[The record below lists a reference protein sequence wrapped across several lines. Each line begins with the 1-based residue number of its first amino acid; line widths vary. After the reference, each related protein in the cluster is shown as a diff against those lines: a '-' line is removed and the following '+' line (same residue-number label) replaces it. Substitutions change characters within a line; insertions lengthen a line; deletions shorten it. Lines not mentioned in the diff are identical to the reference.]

1 MRAHTHNSANITFF
15 AQKLIKYLY
24 LHPLN
29 DNKHKT
35 PIYNMKT
42 ITKIATLAMACM
54 LALPLSAG
62 AQKKHGIVAHRGFWN
77 CEEAGYAKNSVAALR
92 EAQEAG
98 FWGSEFDVNMTSDG
112 VLIVY
117 HDSDVEGKKIEKHP
131 YSEFKDFK
139 IKNGET
145 IPTIDQYL
153 EQGKKYPETML
164 VYEMKPHSCDEVEDR
179 FVELTIQK
187 LEEHG
192 LLSPDRVMFISFS
205 LHMCEVLAQKL
216 PDFTVQYLGADQSPD
231 KLAEKKINGI
241 DFNYKNFYLH
251 KKWYKMA
258 RRHKMSVNAWTVN
271 KEEMMQQ
278 MIDLGVDYITTDKP
292 ETALKLINAK

>member
-1 MRAHTHNSANITFF
+1 
-15 AQKLIKYLY
+15 
-24 LHPLN
+24 
-29 DNKHKT
+29 
-35 PIYNMKT
+35 MKT
-42 ITKIATLAMACM
+42 IAKIASLAMACM
-54 LALPLSAG
+54 LALPFGAN
-62 AQKKHGIVAHRGFWN
+62 AQKEAGIVAHRGFWN

-131 YSEFKDFK
+131 YSEFKDHK

-164 VYEMKPHSCDEVEDR
+164 VYEMKPHSCAEVEDR

-216 PDFTVQYLGADQSPD
+216 PEFTVQYLGSDHNPD
-231 KLAEKKINGI
+231 ELAAKKINGI
-241 DFNYKNFYLH
+241 DFNYNTFYLH

-258 RRHKMSVNAWTVN
+258 RRNDMSVNAWTVN
-271 KEEMMQQ
+271 KEMDMKN
-278 MIDLGVDYITTDKP
+278 MFKMGVDQLTTDHP
-292 ETALKLINAK
+292 LEARELLKKMNYVELR